1 MKKNKYIYGTIAAT
15 TAITLATVGA
25 STVSADTQYGIVLNR
40 VTGEWQTVNHVTG
53 EIVKSEPNGTY
64 STYDEANAGLSSW
77 LETQASTVETPVATE
92 TTAVAA
98 PKTSAD
104 VKPALDAQQAVVD
117 ATAQEATNAQAD
129 ADAANQDV
137 TTAQA
142 DIATATQ
149 AVKDAEANAVN
160 ATPENIAANQADQA
174 ANLADQQANATE
186 TDQVNAEIA
195 DQTSKVA
202 DAQTAVN
209 TAQAEKDAA
218 DANVAAKEADVK
230 AAQDAISGTGLAE
243 AQANLDQA
251 KADVK
256 TAESNVNTATKAV
269 DTANQA
275 DADRQTKID
284 AATTDVAVKTDAVD
298 TAKAKLT
305 AAQDAVTK
313 TSQALDITTQS
324 LSKAEQALAEY
335 LDNNQNSFALAVQK
349 EILDKTGETYF
360 GDDVKSLRDLVA
372 QFKELLAQSQYRQ
385 AQDYAERHQLGAKLT
400 AFLTNNSAEKHLS
413 NLIGSD
419 VLNSTITVVDAV
431 PQMTFETYKSLNIV
445 ISSQVNAIRKLFETG
460 TSSFLTEQSLVD
472 GWNAQKLYQNS
483 AITMSNISLLDK
495 GHYENVTNATKENL
509 FFTTTTYRNRST
521 VTFKEL
527 SHWVLEG
534 VMYWLFEDAH
544 SNFGHHRHTLADG
557 SHAYGIFANNVSAA
571 VLENTF
577 RTSKS
582 DSIVYK
588 LYDVKA
594 REAELTY
601 WENVRDTFNR
611 KFQNLRQLQADNAE
625 AMSAIQNYVSLE
637 NTSYTTYTKQGQSV
651 PVTIEAEITKA
662 YTKAWEYLV
671 INDADITA
679 NTILPGVNFNDL
691 SAGYWLARMVPNVL
705 FAMTKEY
712 ASSDRNNI
720 AGFDD
725 YGYLPY
731 GAYATLT
738 GNLRNTIPALKN
750 AVEIEKQN
758 LAQLLAQIPTDAK
771 IATLQVALT
780 KAQADQ
786 AQAQTASDEAKAKLT
801 QASSDYA
808 TALEAKTQAEKV
820 LADATATPLQT
831 QVAENNLRL
840 ATIALQNAE
849 TRKADA
855 QKAVDNFSANLAEKK
870 AALDTAKAELATA
883 QATATAKAE
892 ALKTAQANLA
902 SQQATLDSLN
912 KERDT
917 LLAEKDRLVEEA
929 KALAEELNGYLNAP
943 AILADAQAT
952 LTAKQ
957 AALTEAQAKAETAQ
971 TKLETVTAKLNEEN
985 AKLAELQAEYAT
997 VKDLED
1003 KAKDNIIATLPDGTV
1018 VAVPKTAPTADAKPA
1033 VDVNLVKDAVAKGQD
1048 VTVVD
1053 GEVVV
1058 ANPQAGVTVT
1068 QTATGEK
1075 VTYSRVERA
1084 KTLPNTGEQTSLLA
1098 LAGVAV
1104 LSSLG
1109 LASARRR
1116 KQG

>member
-25 STVSADTQYGIVLNR
+25 STVSADTQYGIFLNR
-40 VTGEWQTVNHVTG
+40 VTGEWQTVNHATG

-64 STYDEANAGLSSW
+64 SSYEEA
-77 LETQASTVETPVATE
+77 QASLATSNVEAPVTTETPATE
-92 TTAVAA
+92 TTAVEA

-117 ATAQEATNAQAD
+117 ATAQDATKAQAD
-129 ADAANQDV
+129 VDAANQDV
-137 TTAQA
+137 TTAQT
-142 DIATATQ
+142 DVDTATQ
-149 AVKDAEANAVN
+149 AVKDAEANAAN
-160 ATPENIAANQADQA
+160 ATPENIAAIQADQA
-174 ANLADQQANATE
+174 ANLADQAANATE
-186 TDQVNAEIA
+186 TDEVNAEIA
-195 DQTSKVA
+195 SQTATVA
-202 DAQTAVN
+202 DAQTAVD

-218 DANVAAKEADVK
+218 DANVTAKEADVK
-230 AAQDAISGTGLAE
+230 AAQDALSGTGLAE
-243 AQANLDQA
+243 AQATLDQA
-251 KADVK
+251 KTDVK
-256 TAESNVNTATKAV
+256 TAEANVTTATDAV
-269 DTANQA
+269 ATAKQA
-275 DADRQTKID
+275 DADRDAKIK
-284 AATTDVAVKTDAVD
+284 AAETEVAVKSDAVD

-385 AQDYAERHQLGAKLT
+385 AQDYAERHQLGAKIT

-483 AITMSNISLLDK
+483 SITMSNVSLLDK

-509 FFTTTTYRNRST
+509 FFTATTYRNLST

-527 SHWVLEG
+527 SHLVLEG

-786 AQAQTASDEAKAKLT
+786 AQAASDAAKAQLT
-801 QASSDYA
+801 KASSDYA

-820 LADATATPLQT
+820 LAEATATPLQT

-840 ATIALQNAE
+840 AEIALQNAE
-849 TRKADA
+849 ARKADA
-855 QKAVDNFSANLAEKK
+855 QKAVDNFSADLATKK
-870 AALDTAKAELATA
+870 AALDTAKTELA
-883 QATATAKAE
+883 K
-892 ALKTAQANLA
+892 
-902 SQQATLDSLN
+902 QQGTLDSLN
-912 KERDT
+912 KDKVA

-929 KALAEELNGYLNAP
+929 NALATELKGYLDAP
-943 AILADAQAT
+943 AILAEAQAT
-952 LTAKQ
+952 LTEKQ

-971 TKLETVTAKLNEEN
+971 NKLETVTAKLAAEES
-985 AKLAELQAEYAT
+985 KLAELQAEYNKL
-997 VKDLED
+997 KDLED
-1003 KAKDNIIATLPDGTV
+1003 KAKDNVIATLPDGTI
-1018 VAVPKTAPTADAKPA
+1018 VAVPKDAPTAVEKPA
-1033 VDVNLVKDAVAKGQD
+1033 
-1048 VTVVD
+1048 VD

-1058 ANPQAGVTVT
+1058 TNPQAGVTVT

-1075 VTYSRVERA
+1075 VTYSRAERA

-1098 LAGVAV
+1098 LAGLTV

-1109 LASARRR
+1109 LVSARRR